1 MLPAGVAEPHEI
13 PEAFGVW
20 LLSGTI
26 DSGTLELARPAPH
39 MPCRLPFAV
48 WMALAKATPTR
59 SDDAST
65 QRELTDTTV
74 EVDAE
79 IDARLQRSTDT

>member
-1 MLPAGVAEPHEI
+1 MAEPHEI

-20 LLSGTI
+20 LLNGAI
-26 DSGTLELARPAPH
+26 DSGTLDLARPARH
-39 MPCRLPFAV
+39 MPCKLPFAV

-59 SDDAST
+59 PDDAST

-79 IDARLQRSTDT
+79 IDAQLQRSTDA